1 MIYVERSSGKTLSH
15 EEFWQMKEELALTQG
30 YGIKNLK
37 RNKDANV
44 DEERTIHEKEN
55 ISNEPPAVVCGSH
68 NFMSTFIQDRYRS
81 ILENTVNTL
90 LFIIVKSDKG
100 IEMSGHIDLNQRFT
114 DDPNF
119 QKYLKGTSLLVPHHG
134 DLTFHHWNKGKTI
147 LGNSDNWEII
157 TETGKAQLRNKHSGQ
172 EVKMDILQLQGHSF
186 DEGKSKK
193 RSKNELKARKSS
205 SRWSEI
211 DTGPDS
217 GIRIMY
223 WDLYLTKSIS
233 A

>member
-1 MIYVERSSGKTLSH
+1 
-15 EEFWQMKEELALTQG
+15 MKEELALTQG

-55 ISNEPPAVVCGSH
+55 ISNEPPTVVCGSH

-81 ILENTVNTL
+81 ILENSVNTL

-119 QKYLKGTSLLVPHHG
+119 QKYLKVVPQ
-134 DLTFHHWNKGKTI
+134 
-147 LGNSDNWEII
+147 SD
-157 TETGKAQLRNKHSGQ
+157 
-172 EVKMDILQLQGHSF
+172 
-186 DEGKSKK
+186 
-193 RSKNELKARKSS
+193 
-205 SRWSEI
+205 
-211 DTGPDS
+211 
-217 GIRIMY
+217 
-223 WDLYLTKSIS
+223 
-233 A
+233 